1 MALQA
6 KRIRLNWDEFHSTVS
21 KSFCSIRDEEFL
33 ADVTLIAEDN
43 SQVAAHRLVLSACSE
58 YFKTIF
64 KNNPALPRLVLCL
77 EMVDGE
83 ALTQLLDFMYNGE
96 VMMEE
101 DKLETFLKLAKRFKM
116 KGLCEESTCKTTREN
131 VGDLCDVSIGI
142 EDSLAT
148 PKFEPVD
155 IKIEEEEEESQ
166 ECTDISVSQES
177 RLVDLS
183 RQVRNMKG
191 KDEKELD
198 EMISQ
203 FMERRLEDKRYVCK
217 LCGKTSPLSR
227 NLKNHIETHLEGL
240 EFQCKFC
247 EKKCKTRAMLAMHV
261 SKYHRNPKT
270 REEETALP
278 LGLPLPTVP
287 IEITKLTEMMKTD
300 GRTQEENV
308 LLNPDIT
315 MS

>member
-1 MALQA
+1 MTMEA

-21 KSFCSIRDEEFL
+21 KSFGSIRDEDYL
-33 ADVTLIAEDN
+33 ADVTLIADDN
-43 SQVAAHRLVLSACSE
+43 SQVTAHRLVLSACSE
-58 YFKTIF
+58 YFKAIF
-64 KNNPALPRLVLCL
+64 KNNPALPRPILCL

-83 ALTQLLDFMYNGE
+83 ALSQLLDFMYNGE

-101 DKLETFLKLAKRFKM
+101 DKLEKFLKLAKRFKM
-116 KGLCEESTCKTTREN
+116 KGLCEEGTSKTTREN

-142 EDSLAT
+142 DDSLVT
-148 PKFEPVD
+148 QPFEPVD
-155 IKIEEEEEESQ
+155 IKIEQEEESK
-166 ECTDISVSQES
+166 EFTDISVNQET

-203 FMERRLEDKRYVCK
+203 FMDRRLEDKRYICK

-270 REEETALP
+270 KEEDEATAMP
-278 LGLPLPTVP
+278 LCLPTVP

-300 GRTQEENV
+300 K
-308 LLNPDIT
+308 
-315 MS
+315 